1 MYLDA
6 VVRVP
11 EVRGKITYRTKGKTT
26 YVEYE
31 SDRVY
36 IPEKRYTTVTR
47 KTIGKLED
55 AEKLIMKP
63 NENFL
68 KFFPDVELPEEK
80 DRSSRS
86 CGLRVGTWIAIRKIV
101 NDYKLEET
109 LGKYLPARDVG
120 LFLDL
125 AAYSIIEE
133 DNRAQYYSS
142 YAYSHPLFT
151 DGMRIYSDSK
161 VSDFLSLWIKRRAL
175 HSRMTGTVRGT
186 TGKRYIYHTTPPQSA
201 ARQVT

>member
-1 MYLDA
+1 MGADA
-6 VVRVP
+6 MIANAKLEQMNRDDLQALQMERLRNVVKWVAEKSFFYKERFRTAGVRP
-11 EVRGKITYRTKGKTT
+11 EDIQT
-26 YVEYE
+26 
-31 SDRVY
+31 
-36 IPEKRYTTVTR
+36 
-47 KTIGKLED
+47 LED

-133 DNRAQYYSS
+133 DNWAQYYSS
-142 YAYSHPLFT
+142 YE
-151 DGMRIYSDSK
+151 DI
-161 VSDFLSLWIKRRAL
+161 
-175 HSRMTGTVRGT
+175 
-186 TGKRYIYHTTPPQSA
+186 
-201 ARQVT
+201 